1 MGIAVI
7 AMTHDRHGSRIYNFM
22 VSLLEQ
28 SQPPDEIVIVD
39 TSPGDYRCTQRWA
52 MALDNSVDYILRPS
66 IAFNKSHA
74 LNIGIRESKSD
85 YIMTTD
91 IDFIF
96 SPDVIQVVVS
106 KLDNKTF
113 VLSEAGYL
121 PDIHITL
128 PFDWSKME
136 NLVSDVARC
145 KSPGTIQAAHRQFWF
160 DVHGYDE
167 AFDGGLGGMDDD
179 MWIRARKHGLEL
191 DWIPFGEV
199 ACLHQWHPVSDLKG
213 KCSHLFTANPEI
225 IKNLTGW
232 GE

>member
-1 MGIAVI
+1 VSISLI
-7 AMTHDRHGSRIYNFM
+7 AMTHNRHGSRMYNF
-22 VSLLEQ
+22 VTSLLEQ
-28 SQPPDEIVIVD
+28 SHPPDEIIIVD
-39 TSPGDYRCTQRWA
+39 TSHGDYLPARQSA
-52 MALDNSVDYILRPS
+52 MVDDSINYILRPS
-66 IAFNKSHA
+66 FTFNKSRA
-74 LNIGIRESKSD
+74 LNIGIRASKSD

-96 SPDVIQVVVS
+96 SPNVIQTVANR
-106 KLDNKTF
+106 LNDKTF

-121 PDIHITL
+121 PDVPVAP
-128 PFDWSKME
+128 PFDWEKLTS
-136 NLVSDVARC
+136 LVDSPEHRM
-145 KSPGTIQAAHRQFWF
+145 SPGTLQAAHRQFWF

-167 AFDGGLGGMDDD
+167 RYDGGLGGMDDD

-199 ACLHQWHPVSDLKG
+199 TCLHQWHPVSDLKG

-225 IKNLTGW
+225 VKNSNGW